1 MILLVACKLLYKY
14 TYIFIM
20 VIILLLMMNM
30 LHASVENS
38 VKI

>member
-30 LHASVENS
+30 LHASVKNS